1 MDVELTERQIQAF
14 RVLITDPNCKNTKLW
29 IRMNINSPDTD
40 SETRYHLAQ
49 LLKKSDSLIPIGNVR
64 AGRFVRELAKEGHL
78 TIDVLPDEER
88 QKVINEMEEKFRAD
102 YSKKR
107 EQEITS

>member
-14 RVLITDPNCKNTKLW
+14 RVLIQDPNCKNTILW
-29 IRMNINSPDTD
+29 IKININNPNID
-40 SETRYHLAQ
+40 SETRFHLAQ
-49 LLKKSDSLIPIGNVR
+49 ILKKADSLIPIGNVR
-64 AGRFVRELAKEGHL
+64 AGRFVRELARAGHL

-88 QKVINEMEEKFRAD
+88 QKVINEMEEKFREE

-107 EQEITS
+107 KQEVTN